1 MSASGFLLD
10 VNVLV
15 ALAEEE
21 HVHHKKVIDWF
32 KTGGRDWGMCA
43 FSEAGLLRSL
53 SNPAIGKITIQEATA
68 VVGSLTRH
76 PGYRYWPI
84 SSGWIELTEPF
95 RERAFGHQQVTDAY
109 LLGLAVKRN
118 GILVSMDKGI
128 KYLAGPKFSRN
139 LLILE

>member
-1 MSASGFLLD
+1 VPGFLFD

-32 KTGGRDWGMCA
+32 KTIGGDWGMCA

-53 SNPAIGKITIQEATA
+53 ANPAIGKITIEEATA
-68 VVGSLTRH
+68 VVESLTGH
-76 PGYRYWPI
+76 PGYRFWPI
-84 SSGWIELTEPF
+84 STGWTELTAPF
-95 RERAFGHQQVTDAY
+95 RERVLGHQQVADAY
-109 LLGLAVKRN
+109 LLGLAIKRN

-128 KYLAGPKFSRN
+128 KYLASSKFSRN